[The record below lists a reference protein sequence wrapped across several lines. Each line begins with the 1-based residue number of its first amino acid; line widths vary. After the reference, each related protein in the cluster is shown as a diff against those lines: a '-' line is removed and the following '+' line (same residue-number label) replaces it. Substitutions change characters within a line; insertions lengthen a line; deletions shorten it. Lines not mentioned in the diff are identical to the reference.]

1 MKSRLL
7 YTLFFVMVAGFAAHG
22 QLNDYKYIIVPKQFA
37 AFKGEN
43 KYQTSTL
50 VKYYFTQNGFTTVYD
65 DALPLDLAT
74 NRCLGL
80 VADLVDES
88 SMFAT
93 TVMISLKDCNNTEV
107 FRSVAGKNKIK
118 EYDEAYKEAIKA
130 AFISFSGM
138 NYKYQ
143 PKKEDEVKQDAPV
156 TISFKDDVKTVE
168 EKPKE
173 KVVEQKSTLE
183 EQVYK
188 SAEPRPSTITKAQ
201 EKTAPGSLLSDLLY
215 AQPIEGGFQ
224 LVDSTPKVVLKL
236 QETSIEGVFL
246 TQYMDNS
253 AMVFQ
258 KEGKWFLEYLENGGK
273 QLKEL
278 NIKF

>member
-1 MKSRLL
+1 
-7 YTLFFVMVAGFAAHG
+7 MVVGFAAHG
-22 QLNDYKYIIVPKQFA
+22 QLNDYKYIIVPKKFA
-37 AFKGEN
+37 DFKGVN
-43 KYQTSTL
+43 KHQTSTL
-50 VKYYFTQNGFTTVYD
+50 VKYYFTQNGFTAVYD

-80 VADLVDES
+80 VAELLDES
-88 SMFAT
+88 SMFST
-93 TVMISLKDCNNTEV
+93 TVIISLKDCKNVEV
-107 FRSVAGKNKIK
+107 FRSAEGKSKVK
-118 EYDEAYKEAIKA
+118 EYDQAYKEAIQD
-130 AFISFSGM
+130 AFSSFSGM
-138 NYKYQ
+138 DYKYQ
-143 PKKEDEVKQDAPV
+143 PKEEEVVKEDAPV
-156 TISFKDDVKTVE
+156 TISFKDDVKKVVEKPE
-168 EKPKE
+168 EK
-173 KVVEQKSTLE
+173 VIEQKSTLE

-188 SAEPRPSTITKAQ
+188 SVEPRPSNITKAV
-201 EKTAPGSLLSDLLY
+201 EKNVESEPLTSGLLY

-236 QETSIEGVFL
+236 QETSMDNIFL
-246 TQYMDNS
+246 TQYMGSS